1 MLEANKKD
9 VLLKFFLQKHEPI
22 TSIKSL
28 ETKLNKAIIEI
39 YLPED
44 NRLEDM
50 MLHFY
55 AYQIKKT

>member
-44 NRLEDM
+44 NRPEDM